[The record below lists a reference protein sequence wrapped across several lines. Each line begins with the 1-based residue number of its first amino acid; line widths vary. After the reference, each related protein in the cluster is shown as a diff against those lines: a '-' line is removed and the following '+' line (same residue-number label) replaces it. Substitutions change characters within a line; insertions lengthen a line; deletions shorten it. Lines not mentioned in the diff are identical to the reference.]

1 MGRIRPVRAL
11 HDGMGPR
18 LHGALGSEGWVMA
31 DAKLTGQQEKFALGV
46 ASRDVAAMPV
56 GEPGECSGCGEMSG
70 RLVNGYCAP
79 CRDRYARF
87 IR

>member
-1 MGRIRPVRAL
+1 VADEADRADDRIENAKA
-11 HDGMGPR
+11 DGI
-18 LHGALGSEGWVMA
+18 SE
-31 DAKLTGQQEKFALGV
+31 
-46 ASRDVAAMPV
+46 ASRAVAAMPV
-56 GEPGECSGCGEMSG
+56 GNPGECSGCGEMSG

>member
-1 MGRIRPVRAL
+1 MDEADMSDQRIEESIS
-11 HDGMGPR
+11 DGIN
-18 LHGALGSEGWVMA
+18 E
-31 DAKLTGQQEKFALGV
+31 
-46 ASRDVAAMPV
+46 ASRAVAAMPK
-56 GEPGECSGCGEMSG
+56 GEPGECSGCGNESL